1 MAVDIADT
9 IARVRLTE
17 YNYSVDIVRLA
28 GNEENVCVRL
38 LDDEQ
43 GSVTFIDLM
52 PGAYG
57 TSWQL
62 QCYMPKRTLYKGSLL
77 ELYLDNNILLEKT
90 FITGGARIG
99 KLWLSIVGLSDDE
112 VALLSKTGIKQVVV
126 KDDARQFYRRFTFSN
141 QPQQHYETAAQ
152 GAELLKTAVRKVVE
166 ESRKQAANPQP
177 RFAPELLPV
186 VFPTVNVAPAVSFSY
201 PDAVTEDQPLLN
213 GKGNT
218 RLQSGLIVV
227 LLVVLIFIIIVLVKG
242 RVWL

>member
-186 VFPTVNVAPAVSFSY
+186 VVPAVSASTAASYSY
-201 PDAVTEDQPLLN
+201 PAVAAEYKPVS
-213 GKGNT
+213 KSSNT
-218 RLQSGLIVV
+218 KFRARLIVF
-227 LLVVLIFIIIVLVKG
+227 LLVILAFIIIALVKG